1 MTRNFVMAGALVAAL
16 GAIPVVA
23 HQQGQQGQAV
33 GRAMRGDGPGGS
45 GGPGRGGR
53 GGPGGPNLIG
63 AASRLDLSDAQRDQ
77 LKALMADERKDDRGV
92 KVRETEQKLHAAVLA
107 DTPDTAAIEGLK
119 AVLNSAH
126 AAELDRRISTM
137 QKVAQ
142 ILTPAQRQ
150 QLLNL
155 QPEGRGRGR

>member
-16 GAIPVVA
+16 GAIPVLA
-23 HQQGQQGQAV
+23 HQQGQQGQGV

-150 QLLNL
+150 QLLN
-155 QPEGRGRGR
+155 

>member
-23 HQQGQQGQAV
+23 HQQGQQGTV
-33 GRAMRGDGPGGS
+33 GRGMRGDGPGGPG

-63 AASRLDLSDAQRDQ
+63 AALRLDLSETQREQ
-77 LKALMADERKDDRGV
+77 LKAIAEQERADGRGAGL
-92 KVRETEQKLHAAVLA
+92 REAEQKLHAALLA

-119 AVLNSAH
+119 ATLNSAH

-155 QPEGRGRGR
+155 QPDGRGRGR

>member
-1 MTRNFVMAGALVAAL
+1 LT
-16 GAIPVVA
+16 
-23 HQQGQQGQAV
+23 
-33 GRAMRGDGPGGS
+33 DT
-45 GGPGRGGR
+45 
-53 GGPGGPNLIG
+53 
-63 AASRLDLSDAQRDQ
+63 QREQ
-77 LKALMADERKDDRGV
+77 LKALAEEERADGRGAGQ
-92 KVRETEQKLHAAVLA
+92 REAEQKLHAAVLA

-119 AVLNSAH
+119 AALNSAH

-155 QPEGRGRGR
+155 QPDGRGRGR

>member
-23 HQQGQQGQAV
+23 HQQGQQGTV
-33 GRAMRGDGPGGS
+33 GRGMRGEGPGGP

-63 AASRLDLSDAQRDQ
+63 AASRLELTDTQREQ
-77 LKALMADERKDDRGV
+77 LKALAEEERAEGRGAGL
-92 KVRETEQKLHAAVLA
+92 REAEQKLHAAVLA
-107 DTPDTAAIEGLK
+107 DAPDTAAIEGLK
-119 AVLNSAH
+119 AALNSAH

-155 QPEGRGRGR
+155 QPDGRGRGR

>member
-119 AVLNSAH
+119 AALNSAH
-126 AAELDRRISTM
+126 AAELDRGFRRCRRWRRS
-137 QKVAQ
+137 
-142 ILTPAQRQ
+142 
-150 QLLNL
+150 
-155 QPEGRGRGR
+155 

>member
-23 HQQGQQGQAV
+23 HQQGQQGTV
-33 GRAMRGDGPGGS
+33 GRGMRGEGP

-63 AASRLDLSDAQRDQ
+63 AASRLELSDAQREQ
-77 LKALMADERKDDRGV
+77 LKALAEEERKDDRGMGL
-92 KVRETEQKLHAAVLA
+92 RETEQKLHAAVLA
-107 DTPDTAAIEGLK
+107 DTADTAAIEGLK
-119 AVLNSAH
+119 AALNSAH

-155 QPEGRGRGR
+155 QPDGRGRGR